1 MALERALKEGQFV
14 ISISKSKKLIFNL
27 IENWKKINFCIN
39 FELIYANFNLKCDEN
54 CQNCRFLQNQLLI
67 DANFNF
73 KTI

>member
-1 MALERALKEGQFV
+1 MKEGQFV
-14 ISISKSKKLIFNL
+14 ISFSELKKFIFNL
-27 IENWKKINFCIN
+27 IENWKKINFYIN